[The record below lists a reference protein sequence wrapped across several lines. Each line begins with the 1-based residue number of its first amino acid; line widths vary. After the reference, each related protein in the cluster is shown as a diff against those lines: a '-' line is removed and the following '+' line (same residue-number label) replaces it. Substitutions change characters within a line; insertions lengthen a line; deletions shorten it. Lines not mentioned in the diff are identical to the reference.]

1 MRPGPQLKYIQVEQI
16 CHEPALVPARVYAEY
31 VRLTFLQIRE
41 MAGRAPARRTP
52 LPRQFVQV
60 YIYLLGFCVPKYIYL
75 LGFCV
80 PNKTGILCPKIC
92 VCAAGGNMLVW
103 YLLKS
108 VKCIDIG
115 CVQACSPVQTTRVC
129 ISTHVLTCVQA
140 KLMGLCR
147 ASCNPYVCV
156 CAFAPDWTKHKQAH
170 ACMYMCIYASAQTN
184 VCISV
189 CM

>member
-41 MAGRAPARRTP
+41 MAGRASTSTYWD
-52 LPRQFVQV
+52 FVSQTK
-60 YIYLLGFCVPKYIYL
+60 LGSCV
-75 LGFCV
+75 
-80 PNKTGILCPKIC
+80 PKIC

-103 YLLKS
+103 YILKS

-129 ISTHVLTCVQA
+129 ISTHVMTCVQA
-140 KLMGLCR
+140 PAIRM
-147 ASCNPYVCV
+147 YVCV
-156 CAFAPDWTKHKQAH
+156 RLHLIGLSTNKRMRVCICVFMQVHKQ
-170 ACMYMCIYASAQTN
+170 MYVYLCVCKQIY
-184 VCISV
+184 V
-189 CM
+189 

>member
-1 MRPGPQLKYIQVEQI
+1 MYGRIHVCVMFACIGGRVCANVL
-16 CHEPALVPARVYAEY
+16 AR
-31 VRLTFLQIRE
+31 I
-41 MAGRAPARRTP
+41 
-52 LPRQFVQV
+52 
-60 YIYLLGFCVPKYIYL
+60 KYIYL

-184 VCISV
+184 VCVSV

>member
-41 MAGRAPARRTP
+41 MAGRASTSTYWD
-52 LPRQFVQV
+52 FVSQTK
-60 YIYLLGFCVPKYIYL
+60 LGSCV
-75 LGFCV
+75 
-80 PNKTGILCPKIC
+80 PKIC

-103 YLLKS
+103 YILKS

-129 ISTHVLTCVQA
+129 ISTHVMTCVQA

-184 VCISV
+184 VCVSV

>member
-1 MRPGPQLKYIQVEQI
+1 ML
-16 CHEPALVPARVYAEY
+16 ARVRAGY
-31 VRLTFLQIRE
+31 VQLTFLQIRE

-60 YIYLLGFCVPKYIYL
+60 YIYL

-140 KLMGLCR
+140 TLMGLWR
-147 ASCNPYVCV
+147 ASCNPHVCV

-184 VCISV
+184 VCVSV